1 MKRIFIIALSLFSL
15 AVGSLPAK
23 ASELALD
30 FTGTTA
36 NSFLAELTFGWS
48 FTANQ
53 SIVVDGLGFFDDELR
68 TGADLRQDHLVS
80 LWDIQGVLLAQT
92 TITNASTAVAS
103 TAAGGEWLFNDI
115 SPVTLTAG
123 DYVIGAYDPACSSIL
138 DCDDIRFSGSA
149 ITSSLITFI
158 EARDGS
164 GNGFPTIEQSLRDD
178 GYFGPNLRVSA
189 VPVPAAIWLF
199 GTALIGFVGF
209 SRRRKIS

>member
-1 MKRIFIIALSLFSL
+1 MKRLIIITLSLFSL

-30 FTGTTA
+30 FTGTAA
-36 NSFLAELTFGWS
+36 NSFLFDLTFGWS

-103 TAAGGEWLFNDI
+103 TAVGGEWLFNDI

-123 DYVIGAYDPACSSIL
+123 DYVIGAYDPACTNIL
-138 DCDDIRFSGSA
+138 DCDDIRFFGSA
-149 ITSSLITFI
+149 ITSPLITFI
-158 EARDGS
+158 EALDVS
-164 GNGFPTIEQSLRDD
+164 GNGFPTSSIPSRND
-178 GYFGPNLRVSA
+178 GYFGPNLRVNA

-199 GTALIGFVGF
+199 GTGLIGLVGF
-209 SRRRKIS
+209 SKRRKTG

>member
-1 MKRIFIIALSLFSL
+1 MKRLIIITLSLFSL

-30 FTGTTA
+30 FTGTAA
-36 NSFLAELTFGWS
+36 NSFLFDLTFGWS

-123 DYVIGAYDPACSSIL
+123 DYVIGAYDPACTSIL
-138 DCDDIRFSGSA
+138 DCDDIRYFGSA

-158 EARDGS
+158 EALDVS
-164 GNGFPTIEQSLRDD
+164 GNGFPTSSIPSRND
-178 GYFGPNLRVSA
+178 GYFGPNLRVNA

-199 GTALIGFVGF
+199 GTALVGFVGL
-209 SRRRKIS
+209 SRRRKVA